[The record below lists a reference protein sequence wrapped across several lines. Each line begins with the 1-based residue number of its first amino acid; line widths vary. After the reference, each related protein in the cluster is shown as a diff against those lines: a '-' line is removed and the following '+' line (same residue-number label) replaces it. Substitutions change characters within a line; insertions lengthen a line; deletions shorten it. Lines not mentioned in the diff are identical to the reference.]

1 VSMDTSSPDGIVAA
15 DAEPSTNRAGSRVRS
30 VSALAVTGALLLA
43 AGFGVGWLLAGSQTQ
58 NPSGVDEVAS
68 STGRQQKQMVSSR
81 DLLFVP
87 PEDMDE
93 FINEGKKVTVTVLCN
108 GGTGAGWIID
118 TPAEPVVRPKMQAD
132 YGDQFAQVVVT
143 AEHVIRDCRRKGLDV
158 GVVVSESLV
167 PAVLMNWDRE
177 NDVATIGIQTSQAG
191 VPAFTSTPEG
201 TWAMTIGAPI
211 DEYLVPTIGQVVHND
226 GFNVLLHMTSQPGNS
241 GGPIFNSRGEVV
253 ATLGGT
259 ILDEESQSPTGWS
272 YSAPANSLCVRLFKC
287 STQPLAAG

>member
-1 VSMDTSSPDGIVAA
+1 MDSSSPDGIVATDVA
-15 DAEPSTNRAGSRVRS
+15 PVSHRARSRVRW
-30 VSALAVTGALLLA
+30 VATFALAGALFLA
-43 AGFGVGWLLAGSQTQ
+43 AGVGVGWFLAGSQTQ

-68 STGRQQKQMVSSR
+68 SAGKQQSKKVSSR

-87 PEDMDE
+87 PADMDE
-93 FINEGKKVTVTVLCN
+93 FIKEGKKVTVTVLCN

-167 PAVLMNWDRE
+167 PAVLMNWDKE
-177 NDVATIGIQTSQAG
+177 NDVATIGIKTSQTG

-201 TWAMTIGAPI
+201 TWAVTIGAPI

-226 GFNVLLHMTSQPGNS
+226 GFNVLLHMTSRPGNS

-259 ILDEESQSPTGWS
+259 ILDEEFQSPTGWS
-272 YSAPANSLCVRLFKC
+272 YSTPANLLCARLFDC
-287 STQPLAAG
+287 SLEGIDAES